1 MYDGWHFLSG
11 RKAHGLLPG
20 LARND
25 SVRVSAIKT
34 EGALPGP
41 WFLTTEFHLVTK
53 PPTRYYGY
61 VVVQT
66 YSNADFQL
74 QKAWQA
80 DASGKTIK
88 SFPVAEPAR
97 ANPRLIFYGPANP
110 GAEIGFAHWYNGTQG
125 SGTVALDGEDP
136 ATGGED
142 FQIGIQDT
150 DASGTNHADLRSEMF
165 SLKRAGQDSGPVTL
179 SFQYKLPSAVK
190 PGDNIDVDFRFF
202 GPDDDNFL
210 GQEVYQV
217 GASTGDS
224 EMTAYKTMTV
234 TNISPASGAVKADVW
249 VVANIFDPWTSGLA
263 QFDDFSVTTLI
274 PRPQWPIWVAGG
286 LGLCGGIG
294 LVMVGLRARSVR
306 RRRAGIIN
314 PAIS

>member
-1 MYDGWHFLSG
+1 M
-11 RKAHGLLPG
+11 
-20 LARND
+20 
-25 SVRVSAIKT
+25 
-34 EGALPGP
+34 
-41 WFLTTEFHLVTK
+41 
-53 PPTRYYGY
+53 
-61 VVVQT
+61 
-66 YSNADFQL
+66 
-74 QKAWQA
+74 
-80 DASGKTIK
+80 
-88 SFPVAEPAR
+88 
-97 ANPRLIFYGPANP
+97 
-110 GAEIGFAHWYNGTQG
+110 
-125 SGTVALDGEDP
+125 
-136 ATGGED
+136 
-142 FQIGIQDT
+142 
-150 DASGTNHADLRSEMF
+150 
-165 SLKRAGQDSGPVTL
+165 
-179 SFQYKLPSAVK
+179 
-190 PGDNIDVDFRFF
+190 DFRFF